1 MLLTARAGS
10 YKKEELTMLHLNRQ
24 SLKENRAEWE
34 KAGITLYSYD
44 DEAVQAATQQ
54 APQWVHFGGGN
65 IFRAFIAALQQ
76 HLLNKGLAKTGII
89 TAETYDEEVI
99 EKVYRPFD
107 NLSLAVTMYA
117 DGRFEKEVIGSVMES
132 VVCRPD
138 FKADWQ
144 RLKDIFTN
152 PSLQVASFTITEKGY
167 KLKDYAGNFFPAVAE
182 DMKKGPEQATSS
194 MGCIA
199 ALAYARYQAGAY
211 PFAFLSLD
219 NCSHNGDKI
228 KEAILTFADEWAAN
242 GVADKGFVDYVND
255 PQKVTFPWSMIDKIT
270 PRSSAK
276 VQGYLKEL
284 GFGDTELIH
293 TEKGTYAAF
302 VNAENAQYLVI
313 EDTFPNGRPALEQA
327 GVIFTDRNT
336 VDKVER
342 MKVCTC
348 LNPLHTAMAVYGCL
362 LGCTL
367 IADEM
372 KDPQIKGLIEKIG
385 YQEGLPVV
393 TNPGVLNPED
403 FIKEVLEQRLTN
415 GNLPDTPQ
423 RIASDTS
430 QKVGIRFGETIKAYG
445 DKAKDLKYIPLAIA
459 GWCRYLL
466 AVDDEGKHFELSPDP
481 LLKDLQA
488 ALEGITLGN
497 PDSAKG
503 KLKSILANKDIF
515 GSDLYEVG
523 LGEKIEGY
531 FDELIAGPHAVRN
544 TLVKY
549 VK

>member
-1 MLLTARAGS
+1 M
-10 YKKEELTMLHLNRQ
+10 MLHLNRYAISQ
-24 SLKENRAEWE
+24 HKNEWE
-34 KAGITLYSYD
+34 KAGI
-44 DEAVQAATQQ
+44 AVYQFNAAAVAEETKKT
-54 APQWVHFGGGN
+54 PQWIHFGGGN
-65 IFRAFIAALQQ
+65 IFRAFIASLQQ
-76 HLLNKGLAKTGII
+76 RLLNNGQAKTGII

-117 DGRFEKEVIGSVMES
+117 DGCFEKEVIGSVMES

-144 RLKDIFTN
+144 RLKKIFAN
-152 PSLQVASFTITEKGY
+152 PSLQIASFTITEKGY
-167 KLKDYAGNFFPAVAE
+167 KLTDYAGNYFPAVAE
-182 DMKKGPEQATSS
+182 DMKNGPEQATSS

-199 ALAYARYQAGAY
+199 ALAYVRYKAGAY
-211 PFAFLSLD
+211 PFAFLSMD

-228 KEAILTFADEWAAN
+228 KAAMTAFADAWVKN
-242 GVADKGFVDYVND
+242 GVADAGFAAYMND
-255 PQKVTFPWSMIDKIT
+255 PHKVTFPWSMIDKIT
-270 PRSSAK
+270 PRSSEK
-276 VQGYLKEL
+276 VRHYLAGLE
-284 GFGDTELIH
+284 FDDTALIH

-313 EDTFPNGRPALEQA
+313 EDTFPNGRPALENA
-327 GVIFTDRNT
+327 GVIFTDRET
-336 VDKVER
+336 VDRVER

-362 LGCTL
+362 LGYTL

-393 TNPGVLNPED
+393 TNPGVLNPKD

-445 DKAKDLKYIPLAIA
+445 DKAKDLEYIPLAIA

-466 AVDDEGKHFELSPDP
+466 AVDDEGKPFELSPDP
-481 LLKDLQA
+481 LLPNLQA
-488 ALEGITLGN
+488 ALQGITLGN
-497 PDSAKG
+497 PNSAND
-503 KLKSILANKDIF
+503 KLQSILANTNIF

-531 FDELIAGPHAVRN
+531 FAELIAGPHAVRN
-544 TLVKY
+544 TLIKY

>member
-24 SLKENRAEWE
+24 SLKENRTEWE

-144 RLKDIFTN
+144 RLKDIFTK

-167 KLKDYAGNFFPAVAE
+167 KLKNYAGNFFPAVAE

-211 PFAFLSLD
+211 PFAFLSFD

-362 LGCTL
+362 LGYTL

-445 DKAKDLKYIPLAIA
+445 AKAKDLKYIPLAIA

-481 LLKDLQA
+481 LLKDLQS
-488 ALEGITLGN
+488 ALEGITLGS

>member
-1 MLLTARAGS
+1 
-10 YKKEELTMLHLNRQ
+10 MLHLNRQ
-24 SLKENRAEWE
+24 AIHQNQTQWQE
-34 KAGITLYSYD
+34 AGITTYQFD
-44 DEAVQAATQQ
+44 DAAVAAETKK

-76 HLLNKGLAKTGII
+76 HLLNKGQAQTGII

-117 DGRFEKEVIGSVMES
+117 DGRFENEVIGSVMES

-138 FKADWQ
+138 FAADWK
-144 RLKDIFTN
+144 RLKEIFTN
-152 PSLQVASFTITEKGY
+152 PSLQIASFTITEKGY
-167 KLKDYAGNFFPAVAE
+167 KLTNYAGEYFPAVAE
-182 DMKKGPEQATSS
+182 DMKNGPEKATSS

-211 PFAFLSLD
+211 PFAFLSMD

-228 KEAILTFADEWAAN
+228 KAAMTTFADAWVKN
-242 GVADKGFVDYVND
+242 GVVDAGFAEYINN

-276 VQGYLKEL
+276 VQDYLKCL
-284 GFGDTELIH
+284 GFEDTELIH

-313 EDTFPNGRPALEQA
+313 EDTFPNGRPALEHA
-327 GVIFTDRNT
+327 GVIFTDRET

-348 LNPLHTAMAVYGCL
+348 LNPLHTALAVYGCL
-362 LGCTL
+362 LGYTL

-372 KDPQIKGLIEKIG
+372 NDAQLKGLIEKIG

-393 TNPGVLNPED
+393 TNPGVLEPQD
-403 FIKEVLEQRLTN
+403 FIKEVLEERLTN
-415 GNLPDTPQ
+415 SNLPDTPQ

-445 DKAKDLKYIPLAIA
+445 SKAKELEFIPLAIA

-466 AVDDEGKHFELSPDP
+466 AVDDEGKTFEPSPDP
-481 LLKDLQA
+481 LLKNLQA
-488 ALEGITLGN
+488 VLQGITLGDI
-497 PDSAKG
+497 DSAKG
-503 KLKSILANKDIF
+503 KLKPILSNADIF
-515 GSDLYEVG
+515 GSDLYAVG
-523 LGEKIEGY
+523 LGEKIEHY
-531 FDELIAGPHAVRN
+531 FNELIAGPHAVRN

>member
-1 MLLTARAGS
+1 
-10 YKKEELTMLHLNRQ
+10 MLHLNRQ

-138 FKADWQ
+138 FKTDWQ

-362 LGCTL
+362 LGYTL

-372 KDPQIKGLIEKIG
+372 KDSQIKGLIEKIG

-403 FIKEVLEQRLTN
+403 FIKEVLKQRLTN

>member
-1 MLLTARAGS
+1 
-10 YKKEELTMLHLNRQ
+10 MLHLSRK
-24 SLKENRAEWE
+24 SLKQDKAAWE
-34 KAGITLYSYD
+34 KADIKLYSYD
-44 DEAVQAATQQ
+44 DTQVEEATQQ
-54 APQWVHFGGGN
+54 TPQWVHFGGGN

-76 HLLNKGLAKTGII
+76 QLLNKGAAKTGII

-99 EKVYRPFD
+99 EKVYRPFN

-117 DGRFEKEVIGSVMES
+117 DGRFEKEVIGSVVES

-138 FKADWQ
+138 FSSDWK
-144 RLKDIFTN
+144 RLNEIFAN
-152 PSLQVASFTITEKGY
+152 PSLQIASFTITEKGY

-182 DMKKGPEQATSS
+182 DMKNGPEKAKSS

-199 ALAYARYQAGAY
+199 ALAYTRYKAGAY

-228 KEAILTFADEWAAN
+228 KEAVLTFAHEWVSN
-242 GVADKGFVDYVND
+242 GVVDSGFVDYVSD
-255 PQKVTFPWSMIDKIT
+255 KLKVTFPWSMIDKIT
-270 PRSSAK
+270 PRSSEK
-276 VQGYLKEL
+276 VQQYLKHLE
-284 GFGDTELIH
+284 FGDTELIH
-293 TEKGTYAAF
+293 TEKGAYAAF
-302 VNAENAQYLVI
+302 VNTENAQYLVI
-313 EDTFPNGRPALEQA
+313 EDTFPNGRPHLEEA
-327 GVIFTDRNT
+327 GVIFTDRDT
-336 VDKVER
+336 VDRVER

-362 LGCTL
+362 LGYTL

-372 KDPQIKGLIEKIG
+372 KDAQIKGLIEKIG

-393 TNPGVLNPED
+393 TDPGVLNPKD

-445 DKAKDLKYIPLAIA
+445 SKAKDLEFIPLAIA

-466 AVDDEGKHFELSPDP
+466 AVDDEGKPFELSPDP
-481 LLKDLQA
+481 LLKDLQSDMT
-488 ALEGITLGN
+488 GIVLG
-497 PDSAKG
+497 DLSSAQG
-503 KLKSILANKDIF
+503 KLTSILSNKDIF

-523 LGEKIEGY
+523 LGQKIEGY
-531 FDELIAGPHAVRN
+531 FKELIAGPHAVRN

>member
-1 MLLTARAGS
+1 
-10 YKKEELTMLHLNRQ
+10 MLHLNRQ

-44 DEAVQAATQQ
+44 DEAVQTATQQ

-76 HLLNKGLAKTGII
+76 QLLNKGLAKTGII

-117 DGRFEKEVIGSVMES
+117 DGRFEKEVIGSVVES

-144 RLKDIFTN
+144 RLKAIFTN

-270 PRSSAK
+270 PRSSEK
-276 VQGYLKEL
+276 VQHYLKDL

-327 GVIFTDRNT
+327 GVIFTDRDT
-336 VDKVER
+336 VDRVER

-348 LNPLHTAMAVYGCL
+348 LNPLHTAMSVYGCL
-362 LGCTL
+362 LGYTL

-372 KDPQIKGLIEKIG
+372 
-385 YQEGLPVV
+385 
-393 TNPGVLNPED
+393 
-403 FIKEVLEQRLTN
+403 
-415 GNLPDTPQ
+415 
-423 RIASDTS
+423 
-430 QKVGIRFGETIKAYG
+430 
-445 DKAKDLKYIPLAIA
+445 
-459 GWCRYLL
+459 
-466 AVDDEGKHFELSPDP
+466 
-481 LLKDLQA
+481 
-488 ALEGITLGN
+488 
-497 PDSAKG
+497 
-503 KLKSILANKDIF
+503 
-515 GSDLYEVG
+515 
-523 LGEKIEGY
+523 
-531 FDELIAGPHAVRN
+531 
-544 TLVKY
+544 
-549 VK
+549 

>member
-1 MLLTARAGS
+1 
-10 YKKEELTMLHLNRQ
+10 MLHLNRQ
-24 SLKENRAEWE
+24 SLIRDKAVWE
-34 KAGITLYSYD
+34 DKDMMLYQFD
-44 DEAVQAATQQ
+44 ADAVASATRKT
-54 APQWVHFGGGN
+54 PQWIHFGGGN

-76 HLLNKGLAKTGII
+76 HLLNTGVAKTGII
-89 TAETYDEEVI
+89 IAETYDEEVI

-117 DGRFEKEVIGSVMES
+117 NGRFDKEVIGSVMES

-138 FKADWQ
+138 FAEDWQ
-144 RLKDIFTN
+144 RLKEIFTA
-152 PSLQVASFTITEKGY
+152 PSLQIASFTITEKGY
-167 KLKDYAGNFFPAVAE
+167 KLTDYAGTYFPAVAE
-182 DMKKGPEQATSS
+182 DLKNGPEQAKSS

-199 ALAYARYQAGAY
+199 ALAYARYKAGAY

-228 KEAILTFADEWAAN
+228 KAAILTFAEQWVAN
-242 GVADKGFVDYVND
+242 GVVEQGFADYVND
-255 PQKVTFPWSMIDKIT
+255 KNKVTFPWSMIDKIT

-276 VQGYLKEL
+276 VQQYLADL

-293 TEKGTYAAF
+293 THKGTYAAF

-313 EDTFPNGRPALEQA
+313 EDTFPNGRPALEKT
-327 GVIFTDRNT
+327 GVIFTDRTT

-342 MKVCTC
+342 MKVCNC
-348 LNPLHTAMAVYGCL
+348 LNPLHTALAVYGCL
-362 LGCTL
+362 LGYTL

-372 KDPQIKGLIEKIG
+372 KDPQLKGLIEKIG

-393 TNPGVLNPED
+393 TNPGVLNPQD
-403 FIKEVLEQRLTN
+403 FIKEVLEERLTN

-423 RIASDTS
+423 RIATDTS

-445 DKAKDLKYIPLAIA
+445 DKASDLKYIPLAIA

-466 AVDDEGKHFELSPDP
+466 AVDDEGQTFEPSSDP
-481 LLKDLQA
+481 LLENVQA
-488 ALEGITLGN
+488 ALQGVMLGN
-497 PDSAKG
+497 PASADG
-503 KLKSILANKDIF
+503 KLKSILSNKDIF
-515 GSDLYEVG
+515 GSDLYKAG
-523 LGEKIEGY
+523 LGGKIEEY
-531 FDELIAGPHAVRN
+531 FKELIAGPHAVRN

-549 VK
+549 IND

>member
-1 MLLTARAGS
+1 
-10 YKKEELTMLHLNRQ
+10 MLHLNRQ

-44 DEAVQAATQQ
+44 DEAIQAATQQ

-76 HLLNKGLAKTGII
+76 HLLNKGLTKTGII

-313 EDTFPNGRPALEQA
+313 EDTFPNGRPALEQD
-327 GVIFTDRNT
+327 GVIFTDRDT

-362 LGCTL
+362 LGYTL

-445 DKAKDLKYIPLAIA
+445 AKAKDLKYIPLAIA

-466 AVDDEGKHFELSPDP
+466 AVDDEGKPFELSPDP

>member
-1 MLLTARAGS
+1 MYEIVKAAYDIGFDGPIRPDHGRMIWGEEGRPGYGLYDRALVLTISVAYGMLLTARAGS
-10 YKKEELTMLHLNRQ
+10 YKKEEFTMLHLNRQ

-167 KLKDYAGNFFPAVAE
+167 KLKDYASNFFPAVAE

-242 GVADKGFVDYVND
+242 GVATKDSSIM
-255 PQKVTFPWSMIDKIT
+255 SMT
-270 PRSSAK
+270 RRRLPS
-276 VQGYLKEL
+276 L
-284 GFGDTELIH
+284 G
-293 TEKGTYAAF
+293 A
-302 VNAENAQYLVI
+302 
-313 EDTFPNGRPALEQA
+313 
-327 GVIFTDRNT
+327 
-336 VDKVER
+336 
-342 MKVCTC
+342 
-348 LNPLHTAMAVYGCL
+348 
-362 LGCTL
+362 
-367 IADEM
+367 
-372 KDPQIKGLIEKIG
+372 
-385 YQEGLPVV
+385 
-393 TNPGVLNPED
+393 
-403 FIKEVLEQRLTN
+403 
-415 GNLPDTPQ
+415 
-423 RIASDTS
+423 
-430 QKVGIRFGETIKAYG
+430 
-445 DKAKDLKYIPLAIA
+445 
-459 GWCRYLL
+459 
-466 AVDDEGKHFELSPDP
+466 
-481 LLKDLQA
+481 
-488 ALEGITLGN
+488 
-497 PDSAKG
+497 
-503 KLKSILANKDIF
+503 
-515 GSDLYEVG
+515 
-523 LGEKIEGY
+523 
-531 FDELIAGPHAVRN
+531 
-544 TLVKY
+544 
-549 VK
+549 

>member
-1 MLLTARAGS
+1 
-10 YKKEELTMLHLNRQ
+10 MLHLHRR
-24 SLKENRAEWE
+24 SLVEDKVAWE
-34 KAGITLYSYD
+34 QAGIALYQFD
-44 DEAVQAATQQ
+44 TEAVEAATKE
-54 APQWVHFGGGN
+54 APQWIHFGGGN

-76 HLLNKGLAKTGII
+76 RLLDEGLAKTGII

-99 EKVYRPFD
+99 EHVYRPFD

-117 DGRFEKEVIGSVMES
+117 DGRFENEVIGS

-138 FKADWQ
+138 FAEDWK
-144 RLKDIFTN
+144 RLKEIFEA

-167 KLKDYAGNFFPAVAE
+167 KLTDYAGNYFPAVAE

-194 MGCIA
+194 MGSIA
-199 ALAYARYQAGAY
+199 ALAYARYKAGAY

-228 KEAILTFADEWAAN
+228 KEAMTAFASQWVAN
-242 GVADKGFVDYVND
+242 GVAEPGFADYIND
-255 PQKVTFPWSMIDKIT
+255 ETKVSFPWSMIDKIT
-270 PRSSAK
+270 PRSSEK
-276 VQGYLKEL
+276 VQEYLKGI

-293 TEKGTYAAF
+293 TNKGSYAAF

-313 EDTFPNGRPALEQA
+313 EDKFPNGRPALEKA
-327 GVIFTDRNT
+327 GVIFTDRET

-348 LNPLHTAMAVYGCL
+348 LNPLHTALAVYGCL
-362 LGCTL
+362 LGYTL

-372 KDPQIKGLIEKIG
+372 KDPQLKGLIEQMG
-385 YQEGLPVV
+385 YGEGLPVV
-393 TNPGVLNPED
+393 TNPGVLDPKA
-403 FIKEVLEQRLTN
+403 FIAEVLEQRLTN

-423 RIASDTS
+423 RIATDTS
-430 QKVGIRFGETIKAYG
+430 QKVGIRFGETIRAYG
-445 DKAKDLKYIPLAIA
+445 DKAKDLTYVPLVIA

-466 AVDDEGKHFELSPDP
+466 AVDDEGKAFTPSPDP
-481 LLKDLQA
+481 LLQNVQEALQ
-488 ALEGITLGN
+488 GVVLG
-497 PDSAKG
+497 DVSSAKG
-503 KLKSILANKDIF
+503 KLRPILSNKGIF

-531 FDELIAGPHAVRN
+531 FEELIAGPHAVRN

>member
-1 MLLTARAGS
+1 M
-10 YKKEELTMLHLNRQ
+10 MLHLNRQ

-342 MKVCTC
+342 MKV
-348 LNPLHTAMAVYGCL
+348 
-362 LGCTL
+362 
-367 IADEM
+367 
-372 KDPQIKGLIEKIG
+372 
-385 YQEGLPVV
+385 
-393 TNPGVLNPED
+393 
-403 FIKEVLEQRLTN
+403 
-415 GNLPDTPQ
+415 
-423 RIASDTS
+423 
-430 QKVGIRFGETIKAYG
+430 
-445 DKAKDLKYIPLAIA
+445 
-459 GWCRYLL
+459 
-466 AVDDEGKHFELSPDP
+466 
-481 LLKDLQA
+481 
-488 ALEGITLGN
+488 
-497 PDSAKG
+497 
-503 KLKSILANKDIF
+503 
-515 GSDLYEVG
+515 
-523 LGEKIEGY
+523 
-531 FDELIAGPHAVRN
+531 
-544 TLVKY
+544 
-549 VK
+549 

>member
-10 YKKEELTMLHLNRQ
+10 YKKEEFTMLHLNRQ

-167 KLKDYAGNFFPAVAE
+167 KLKDYASNFFPAVAE

-276 VQGYLKEL
+276 VQGYLEEL

-362 LGCTL
+362 LGYTL

-372 KDPQIKGLIEKIG
+372 KDSQIKGLIEKIG

-445 DKAKDLKYIPLAIA
+445 DKAKDLEYIPLAIA

-466 AVDDEGKHFELSPDP
+466 AVDDEGKPFELSPDP

-488 ALEGITLGN
+488 ALQGITLGN
-497 PDSAKG
+497 PASAKG

>member
-1 MLLTARAGS
+1 
-10 YKKEELTMLHLNRQ
+10 MLHLNRQ

-152 PSLQVASFTITEKGY
+152 PSLRVASFTITEKGY

-362 LGCTL
+362 LGYTL

-445 DKAKDLKYIPLAIA
+445 DKAKDLQYIPLAIA

-466 AVDDEGKHFELSPDP
+466 AVDDEGKPFELSPDP

-488 ALEGITLGN
+488 ALEGVTLGN
-497 PDSAKG
+497 LDSAKG
-503 KLKSILANKDIF
+503 KLKSILSNKDIF
-515 GSDLYEVG
+515 GSNLYEVG

>member
-1 MLLTARAGS
+1 MLLTARAVS
-10 YKKEELTMLHLNRQ
+10 YKKEELTILHLNRQ

-182 DMKKGPEQATSS
+182 DMKKEPEQATSS

-228 KEAILTFADEWAAN
+228 KEAILTFADEWEAN

-362 LGCTL
+362 LGYTL

-445 DKAKDLKYIPLAIA
+445 AKAKDLKYIPLAIA

-466 AVDDEGKHFELSPDP
+466 AVDDEGKPFELSPDP

>member
-1 MLLTARAGS
+1 
-10 YKKEELTMLHLNRQ
+10 MLHLHRR
-24 SLKENRAEWE
+24 SLVEDKAAWE
-34 KAGITLYSYD
+34 QAGIALYQFD
-44 DEAVQAATQQ
+44 TEAVEAATKE
-54 APQWVHFGGGN
+54 APQWIHFGGGN

-76 HLLNKGLAKTGII
+76 HLLNEGLAKTGII

-99 EKVYRPFD
+99 EHVYRPFD

-117 DGRFEKEVIGSVMES
+117 DGRFENEVIGSVVES

-138 FKADWQ
+138 FAEDWK
-144 RLKDIFTN
+144 RLKEIFEA

-167 KLKDYAGNFFPAVAE
+167 KLTDYAGNYFPAVAE
-182 DMKKGPEQATSS
+182 DMKKGPEHVTSS
-194 MGCIA
+194 MGSIA
-199 ALAYARYQAGAY
+199 ALAYARYKAGAY

-219 NCSHNGDKI
+219 NCSHNCSHNGDKI
-228 KEAILTFADEWAAN
+228 KEAMTAFAQQWVAN
-242 GVADKGFVDYVND
+242 GVAEPGFADYIND
-255 PQKVTFPWSMIDKIT
+255 ETKVSFPWSMIDKIT
-270 PRSSAK
+270 PRSSEK
-276 VQGYLKEL
+276 VQEYLKGI

-293 TEKGTYAAF
+293 TNKGTYAAF

-313 EDTFPNGRPALEQA
+313 EDKFPNGRPALEKA
-327 GVIFTDRNT
+327 GVIFTDRET

-348 LNPLHTAMAVYGCL
+348 LNPLHTALAVYGCL
-362 LGCTL
+362 LGYTL

-372 KDPQIKGLIEKIG
+372 KDPQLKGLIEQMG
-385 YQEGLPVV
+385 YGEGLPVV
-393 TNPGVLNPED
+393 TNPGVLDPKA
-403 FIKEVLEQRLTN
+403 FIAEVLEQRLTN

-423 RIASDTS
+423 RIATDTS
-430 QKVGIRFGETIKAYG
+430 QKVGIRFGETIRAYG
-445 DKAKDLKYIPLAIA
+445 DKAKDLTYVPLVIA

-466 AVDDEGKHFELSPDP
+466 AVDDEGKAFTPSPDP
-481 LLKDLQA
+481 LLQNVQEALQ
-488 ALEGITLGN
+488 GVVLG
-497 PDSAKG
+497 DVSSAKG
-503 KLKSILANKDIF
+503 KLRPILSNTGIF

-531 FDELIAGPHAVRN
+531 FEELIAGPHAVRN

>member
-1 MLLTARAGS
+1 
-10 YKKEELTMLHLNRQ
+10 MLHLNRQ
-24 SLKENRAEWE
+24 SLQENKGSWE
-34 KAGITLYSYD
+34 KVGVTLYSFD
-44 DEAVQAATQQ
+44 DAEVKKNTQEH
-54 APQWVHFGGGN
+54 PQWVHFGGGN
-65 IFRAFIAALQQ
+65 IFRAFIASLAQ
-76 HLLNKGLAKTGII
+76 HLLNAGETKTGII

-107 NLSLAVTMYA
+107 NLSLSVTMYA

-138 FKADWQ
+138 FTADWA
-144 RLKDIFTN
+144 RLKDIFVN

-167 KLKDYAGNFFPAVAE
+167 KLKDYAGNFFPAVAD
-182 DMKKGPEQATSS
+182 DMKNGPENVTSS

-199 ALAYARYQAGAY
+199 ALAYARYKAGAY

-228 KEAILTFADEWAAN
+228 KEAILTFADNWVTN

-255 PQKVTFPWSMIDKIT
+255 KNKVTFPWSMIDKIT
-270 PRSSAK
+270 PRSSEK
-276 VQGYLKEL
+276 VQNYLKEL

-313 EDTFPNGRPALEQA
+313 EDTFPNGRPALDKA
-327 GVIFTDRNT
+327 GVIFTDRDT
-336 VDKVER
+336 VDRVER

-362 LGCTL
+362 LGYTL

-372 KDPQIKGLIEKIG
+372 KDPQIRGLIEKIG

-393 TNPGVLNPED
+393 TDPGVLNPQA
-403 FIKEVLEQRLTN
+403 FIKEVVEQRLTN

-445 DKAKDLKYIPLAIA
+445 DKANTLEYIPLAIA

-466 AVDDEGKHFELSPDP
+466 GIDDEGNAFELSSDP

-488 ALEGITLGN
+488 ALKGITIGV
-497 PDSAKG
+497 PESANG
-503 KLKSILANKDIF
+503 KLKVILTNKDIF
-515 GSDLYEVG
+515 GSNLYEVG
-523 LGEKIEGY
+523 LGEKVENY
-531 FDELIAGPHAVRN
+531 FKELIVGPQAVRN
-544 TLVKY
+544 TLKKY

>member
-1 MLLTARAGS
+1 
-10 YKKEELTMLHLNRQ
+10 MLHLKRN
-24 SLKENRAEWE
+24 SLKQDKEAWE

-44 DEAVQAATQQ
+44 DAAVEEATYQN
-54 APQWVHFGGGN
+54 PQWVHFGGGN

-76 HLLNKGLAKTGII
+76 QLLNKGIAKTGII

-117 DGRFEKEVIGSVMES
+117 DGRFEKEVIGSVVES

-138 FKADWQ
+138 FSKDWQ
-144 RLKDIFTN
+144 RLKDIFSN
-152 PSLQVASFTITEKGY
+152 PSLQIASFTITEKGY
-167 KLKDYAGNFFPAVAE
+167 NLKDYAGNFFPAVAE
-182 DMKKGPEQATSS
+182 DMKNGPEKVKSS

-199 ALAYARYQAGAY
+199 ALAYIRYQAGAY

-228 KEAILTFADEWAAN
+228 KNAVLTFANEWVLN
-242 GVADKGFVDYVND
+242 GVAEPGFVDYVND
-255 PQKVTFPWSMIDKIT
+255 HEKVTFPWSMIDKIT
-270 PRSSAK
+270 PRSSEK
-276 VQGYLKEL
+276 VQQYLKNLE
-284 GFGDTELIH
+284 FGDTELIH
-293 TEKGTYAAF
+293 TEKGSYAAF

-313 EDTFPNGRPALEQA
+313 EDTFPNGRPQLDQA
-327 GVIFTDRNT
+327 GVIFTDRDT
-336 VDKVER
+336 VDRVER

-348 LNPLHTAMAVYGCL
+348 LNPLHTAMSVYGCL
-362 LGCTL
+362 LGYTL

-393 TNPGVLNPED
+393 TDPGVLNPKS

-445 DKAKDLKYIPLAIA
+445 SKAKELEYIPLAIA

-466 AVDDEGKHFELSPDP
+466 AIDDEGKPFELSPDP

-488 ALEGITLGN
+488 AMSGITLG
-497 PDSAKG
+497 DVSSAKG
-503 KLKSILANKDIF
+503 KLTSILSNKDIF

-523 LGEKIEGY
+523 LGEKVEGY

-544 TLVKY
+544 TLAKY

>member
-1 MLLTARAGS
+1 
-10 YKKEELTMLHLNRQ
+10 MLHLNRQ

-44 DEAVQAATQQ
+44 DKAVQEATQQ
-54 APQWVHFGGGN
+54 TPQWVHFGGGN

-76 HLLNKGLAKTGII
+76 QLLNKGLAKTGII
-89 TAETYDEEVI
+89 TVETYDEEVI

-117 DGRFEKEVIGSVMES
+117 DGRFEKEVIGSVVES

-144 RLKDIFTN
+144 RLKAIFTN

-270 PRSSAK
+270 PRSSEK
-276 VQGYLKEL
+276 VQHYLKDL

-327 GVIFTDRNT
+327 GVIFTDRDT
-336 VDKVER
+336 VDRVER

-348 LNPLHTAMAVYGCL
+348 LNPLHTAMSVYGCL
-362 LGCTL
+362 LGYTL

-372 KDPQIKGLIEKIG
+372 KDPQLKGLIEKIG

-393 TNPGVLNPED
+393 TDPGVLNPKD

-445 DKAKDLKYIPLAIA
+445 DKAKDLEYIPLAIA

-466 AVDDEGKHFELSPDP
+466 AVDDEGKPFELSPDP

-497 PDSAKG
+497 PASAKG